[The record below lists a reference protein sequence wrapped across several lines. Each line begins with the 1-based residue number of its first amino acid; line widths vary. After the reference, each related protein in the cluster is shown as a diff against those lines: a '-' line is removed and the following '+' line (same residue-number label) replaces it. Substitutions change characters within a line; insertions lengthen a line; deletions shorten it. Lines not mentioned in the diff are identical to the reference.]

1 MFLYVVKAPLPAA
14 FQVPLCSGSEKCQL
28 QALFFL
34 FLGHPPLDFWRKI
47 GRDATVLKFSF
58 SLARSAHKVFVYIP
72 FWRKIWVCSVWVWSF
87 YHACK
92 VFEVI
97 PSSFV
102 SLNPL
107 LCSSIVSCP
116 SINLLCGLLFNIAV
130 PRVRSGQEPYYR
142 SFVDPIVQQL
152 LPCPCPWSNC
162 CPWGSIWSRTSTIK
176 KKSHLSFY
184 PWWLSIDVKLL
195 PWMVKHCCVASA
207 FSG

>member
-1 MFLYVVKAPLPAA
+1 MAFASPVFSFSAGQLSLVLQTVILLPSQRVPIALVWSPSSKAVAKFGMFLYVVKAPLPVA

-58 SLARSAHKVFVYIP
+58 SLAKSAHKVFVYIP
-72 FWRKIWVCSVWVWSF
+72 LWRKIWVCLVWIWSF

-116 SINLLCGLLFNIAV
+116 SIHLLCGL
-130 PRVRSGQEPYYR
+130 
-142 SFVDPIVQQL
+142 
-152 LPCPCPWSNC
+152 
-162 CPWGSIWSRTSTIK
+162 
-176 KKSHLSFY
+176 
-184 PWWLSIDVKLL
+184 
-195 PWMVKHCCVASA
+195 
-207 FSG
+207 